1 VDRIFYPI
9 DICRGRT
16 VVGVRLL
23 SRVLSVIG
31 DFDLKI
37 SNVFVEILLSFVIII
52 LAMGRSIDCRHMHVA
67 ASHLCFHV
75 LLGFD
80 RLMNIGA
87 KRLELLTLRAVSI
100 YVIPISMVNF
110 RVFFNIA

>member
-1 VDRIFYPI
+1 MDRIFYPI

-16 VVGVRLL
+16 VVGVRLF

-37 SNVFVEILLSFVIII
+37 SNIFIEFVLSYVIII
-52 LAMGRSIDCRHMHVA
+52 LAMGWSIYSRHMHVA

-75 LLGFD
+75 FLGFD
-80 RLMNIGA
+80 RLMNIRA

-110 RVFFNIA
+110 RVLFNIT